1 MQNVE
6 NVLALWLYGS
16 NKVFALWVVAW
27 NHSHLWIRFTR
38 ILDMNHIFTSFF
50 FFLKQ
55 VEHIVSY
62 PQIWTCIKP
71 MIQVLNIYVS
81 RLKNTNAKFT
91 LCIVEIKLL
100 GLDMRNKPKFQCF

>member
-1 MQNVE
+1 MIV
-6 NVLALWLYGS
+6 
-16 NKVFALWVVAW
+16 
-27 NHSHLWIRFTR
+27 RFQQG
-38 ILDMNHIFTSFF
+38 ICIVGCGLEPFPLVNPFYKDLDMNHIFTFFF